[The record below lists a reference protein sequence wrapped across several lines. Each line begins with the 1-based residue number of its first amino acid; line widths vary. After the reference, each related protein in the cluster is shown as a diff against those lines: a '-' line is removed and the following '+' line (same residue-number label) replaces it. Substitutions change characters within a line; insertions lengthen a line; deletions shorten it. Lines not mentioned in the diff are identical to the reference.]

1 MKNHLTHAPMT
12 AKEKLIAWCELI
24 RLDKPV
30 GTELLLYPTLWALF
44 LASGQYGKLPS
55 LKLVVIFSLGAFL
68 MRSAGCAINDFAD
81 RKVDGQVKRT
91 KGRPL
96 ADGRL
101 KAKTAVLTFV
111 GLSLLSACL
120 LLFLPIQTFYWSLI
134 ALILAFIYPF
144 MKRYTHLPQVVLA
157 AAFGWAVPMA
167 FVAVNSQMGG
177 MNMGVGQVGITGW
190 LTFIAYMCWTVA
202 YDTQYAM
209 CDKDDDI
216 KIGVK
221 STAILFEKWF
231 GKNDVHFIMVLQGLF
246 LAIMMFLL
254 NDLLNLYLAICL
266 LPFILMMNYQY
277 RLIKTRERLNCFK
290 AFRHNAIVG
299 RAMFVL
305 IALSCAWQFWGA

>member
-1 MKNHLTHAPMT
+1 MKNHLTHTPMT
-12 AKEKLIAWCELI
+12 AKEKFIAWCELI

-44 LASGQYGKLPS
+44 LASAEYGKLPS
-55 LKLVVIFSLGAFL
+55 LKLIIIFALGAFL

-81 RKVDGQVKRT
+81 RKVDRRVKRT

-111 GLSLLSACL
+111 GLALLSACL
-120 LLFLPIQTFYWSLI
+120 LLFLPIQVFYWSLI
-134 ALILAFIYPF
+134 ALMLAFIYPF

-157 AAFGWAVPMA
+157 AAFGFSVPMA
-167 FVAVNSQMGG
+167 FVAVNSEMGQHS
-177 MNMGVGQVGITGW
+177 MGFGEVGITGW
-190 LTFIAYMCWTVA
+190 LTFVAYMCWTVA

-221 STAILFEKWF
+221 STAILFEKLF
-231 GKNDVHFIMVLQGLF
+231 GKNDVHFIMALQGLF

-254 NDLLNLYLAICL
+254 NDFLKVYLSTCF
-266 LPFILMMNYQY
+266 LPLILMMNYQY

-290 AFRHNAIVG
+290 AFKHNAWVG
-299 RAMFVL
+299 RYMAMVVILACYLNFN
-305 IALSCAWQFWGA
+305 